1 MTPAQRR
8 KRIANFKNK
17 GKKLPLVRLIALAL
31 AAIFLLYL
39 ALTTKYWNSKE
50 KLSLVISSPEGGV
63 VVSVLDP
70 QNGEITNIS
79 IPKNTQVEASRQ
91 LGTWKIKSIW
101 ALGVNE
107 KVGGALLKDTVVKNF
122 KFPVSVW
129 ANGGALG
136 FASGDTLGILKAMF
150 FPYDTNLRMGD
161 RLRIGIFSLGLSNSK
176 RTDLDLAKSG
186 YLKKAKLTD
195 GEEGYVLSGRLP
207 KDLLVVFSDP
217 EISRLGLKV
226 SIKDASGNPRVA
238 QEIAEVIEVMG
249 AKVAAV
255 SKETKASSDCRIWG
269 SNFFA
274 KDLTRLLSCK
284 LEKEPP
290 QGKFDLEIEIGE
302 GFAERF

>member
-8 KRIANFKNK
+8 KRIANFKRG
-17 GKKLPLVRLIALAL
+17 GKRPLARFILVALFAL
-31 AAIFLLYL
+31 FAFYL
-39 ALTTKYWNSKE
+39 VLTTKYWNSKE
-50 KLSLVISSPEGGV
+50 KLSLAMMSSDGTV

-70 QNGEITNIS
+70 KNGEITNIS
-79 IPKNTQVEASRQ
+79 IPKNTQVESARE

-107 KVGGALLKDTVVKNF
+107 KLGGRLLKDTVLKNF

-129 ANGGALG
+129 ADEQALG
-136 FASGDTLGILKAMF
+136 FASGDTLAVLKAML
-150 FPYDTNLRMGD
+150 FPYDTNLKMGD
-161 RLRIGIFSLGLSNSK
+161 RLRIGIFSLGLGNSK

-186 YLKKAKLTD
+186 YLKKTRLTD
-195 GEEGYVLSGRLP
+195 GEEGYTVSGKIP

-226 SIKDASGNPRVA
+226 HIRDASGNSRVA
-238 QEIAEVIEVMG
+238 QEVAEVIEVMG

-255 SKETKASSDCRIWG
+255 SKEPKASSDCSIRG

-274 KDLTRLLSCK
+274 KDVAKLLSCK
-284 LEKEPP
+284 LEKEGPE
-290 QGKFDLEIEIGE
+290 GKFDLELEIGD
-302 GFAERF
+302 GFAGRF